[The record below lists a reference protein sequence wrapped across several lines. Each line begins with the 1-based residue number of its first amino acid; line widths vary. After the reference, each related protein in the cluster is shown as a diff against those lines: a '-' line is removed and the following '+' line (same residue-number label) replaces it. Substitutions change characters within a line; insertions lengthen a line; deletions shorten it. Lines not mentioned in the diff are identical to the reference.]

1 MAYDYDTDILA
12 GLWTGGE
19 DQLEPYATFISDN
32 PDLTDE
38 DSETRILSTIEAIR
52 SHIELLN
59 GRDEARLLHFCLSTM
74 LEGFGSGGFIY
85 GSTSDNINAVA
96 EGNIVNPVF
105 LGADDIEFATV
116 DGVTGVLEVGAVVSL
131 GGGTTLDEL
140 ITAINGD
147 PQVAGIG
154 ISAERTRD
162 SRLRIFQVPVAGTA
176 ADGFVVTF
184 GENAAND
191 NVVAKAGLRITDNP
205 TQAGLVGGIFL
216 PRVTTVANNCRDR
229 ALAVFAGQIRDPD
242 FS

>member
-19 DQLEPYATFISDN
+19 DQLEPYATFIADN
-32 PDLTDE
+32 PLLTDE
-38 DSETRILSTIEAIR
+38 DSETRILSTIEAVR

-85 GSTSDNINAVA
+85 GSTSDNENAVV
-96 EGNIVNPVF
+96 EGNVVNPVF
-105 LGADDIEFATV
+105 AGADDIEFATL
-116 DGVTGVLEVGAVVSL
+116 DGVTGVLLVSGVVAA
-131 GGGTTLDEL
+131 GGTGLDD
-140 ITAINGD
+140 IIAAINGD
-147 PQVAGIG
+147 AEVAAVG

-162 SRLRIFQVPVAGTA
+162 SRLRIIQVPIGGATA
-176 ADGFVVTF
+176 AAGFVVTF

-191 NVVAKAGLRITDNP
+191 NVVKLAGIDTAKNP
-205 TQAGLVGGIFL
+205 TEDGLVGSYYL
-216 PRVTTVANNCRDR
+216 AKVTTVANNCRDR